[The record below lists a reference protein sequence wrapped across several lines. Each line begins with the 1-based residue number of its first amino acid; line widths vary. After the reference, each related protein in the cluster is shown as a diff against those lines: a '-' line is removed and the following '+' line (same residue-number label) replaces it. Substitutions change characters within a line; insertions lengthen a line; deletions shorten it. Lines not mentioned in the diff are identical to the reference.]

1 MSACLFSCV
10 QLSVIIWTVAARF
23 LCLWNFP
30 GKNTGV
36 GCHFFLQGMFLTKR
50 SNPCLLSLLHWQVDF
65 LPLKPQGK
73 PNILC
78 ISFLLKPNSTF
89 SYKCGLWTGRTGSN
103 WELIKPGTSRAL
115 VQTCWLNKP
124 SRWFWW
130 KLWELLSPIHG
141 VPINGRSCPRK

>member
-10 QLSVIIWTVAARF
+10 QLFVIIWTVAARF

-36 GCHFFLQGMFLTKR
+36 GCHFFLQGMFLTER

-78 ISFLLKPNSTF
+78 ISFLLKLNSTF
-89 SYKCGLWTGRTGSN
+89 SISVVSGLAELAATGN
-103 WELIKPGTSRAL
+103 LLNLELQGL
-115 VQTCWLNKP
+115 
-124 SRWFWW
+124 
-130 KLWELLSPIHG
+130 
-141 VPINGRSCPRK
+141 